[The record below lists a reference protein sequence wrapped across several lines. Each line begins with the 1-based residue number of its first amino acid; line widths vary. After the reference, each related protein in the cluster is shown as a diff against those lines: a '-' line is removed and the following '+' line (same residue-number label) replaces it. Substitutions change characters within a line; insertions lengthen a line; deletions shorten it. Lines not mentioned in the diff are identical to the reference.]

1 MVLCEVAGDLK
12 LGNGEKD
19 SLCQPLG
26 GFITTLRV
34 MHGPDVLLV
43 APREGDLASHLAVN
57 PSKNSLKLYV
67 HINPRWDLLTSVI
80 SVIC

>member
-1 MVLCEVAGDLK
+1 MGTAKRIAYG
-12 LGNGEKD
+12 
-19 SLCQPLG
+19 CQPLG

-67 HINPRWDLLTSVI
+67 HINPRWDLASDLCDFGHMLI
-80 SVIC
+80 RNRD

>member
-1 MVLCEVAGDLK
+1 MGTAKRIAYGCK
-12 LGNGEKD
+12 
-19 SLCQPLG
+19 PLG

-67 HINPRWDLLTSVI
+67 HIQIHAGTF
-80 SVIC
+80 